1 MKKISIMCLMAVFCL
16 MTVNAQ
22 SVKCP
27 LSGDWYVPQLG
38 GEWGESSVFISPD
51 KKVGNNS
58 NMSKRQSNGDI
69 YMADVY
75 FEREK
80 HYNLV
85 FVKTVSDNTYEFTV
99 EYYVGK
105 QLRTGKLQIKKN
117 GDNLILTGID
127 PATKKLPFHGKTY
140 QKNQM

>member
-1 MKKISIMCLMAVFCL
+1 MKKISMMCLMAVFCL
-16 MTVNAQ
+16 MTVSAQ

-27 LSGDWYVPQLG
+27 LSGDWNNTQLNDV
-38 GEWGESSVFISPD
+38 WGESALFISPD

-58 NMSKRQSNGDI
+58 NMSKRLSNGDI

-75 FEREK
+75 FEKEK

-85 FVKTVSDNTYEFTV
+85 YVKTIYDNTYEFTI

-105 QLRTGKLQIKKN
+105 QLRTGKLQIKKS
-117 GDNLILTGID
+117 GDNLILTGMD

>member
-1 MKKISIMCLMAVFCL
+1 MKKISMMCLMAVFCL
-16 MTVNAQ
+16 MTVSAQ

-27 LSGDWYVPQLG
+27 LSGDWNNTQLNDV
-38 GEWGESSVFISPD
+38 WGESALFISPD

-58 NMSKRQSNGDI
+58 NMSKRLSNGDI

-75 FEREK
+75 FEKEK

-85 FVKTVSDNTYEFTV
+85 YVKTISDNIYEFTI

-105 QLRTGKLQIKKN
+105 QLRTGKLQIKKS
-117 GDNLILTGID
+117 GDNLILTGMD

>member
-1 MKKISIMCLMAVFCL
+1 MKKISMMCLMAVFCL
-16 MTVNAQ
+16 MTVSAQ

-27 LSGDWYVPQLG
+27 LSGDWNNTQLNDV
-38 GEWGESSVFISPD
+38 WGESALFISPD

-58 NMSKRQSNGDI
+58 NMSKRLSNGDI

-75 FEREK
+75 FEQEK

-85 FVKTVSDNTYEFTV
+85 YVKTISDNIYEFTI

-105 QLRTGKLQIKKN
+105 QLRTGKLQIKKS
-117 GDNLILTGID
+117 GDNLILTGMD

>member
-1 MKKISIMCLMAVFCL
+1 MKKTIIMCLMAMACL
-16 MTVNAQ
+16 ITVSAQ
-22 SVKCP
+22 NQKCP
-27 LSGDWYVPQLG
+27 ISGDYNNLQLG
-38 GEWGESSVFISPD
+38 GDWGESSLFISAD

-58 NMSKRQSNGDI
+58 HMSKRMSNGNI

-75 FEREK
+75 FEKEK
-80 HYNLV
+80 NYNIV
-85 FVKTVSDNTYEFTV
+85 YNKTTAADTYEFTV

-105 QLRTGKLQIKKN
+105 QLRTGKLQIKKS
-117 GDNLILTGID
+117 GDELILTGLD

>member
-16 MTVNAQ
+16 MTVSAQ

-27 LSGDWYVPQLG
+27 LSGDWNNLQLG
-38 GEWGESSVFISPD
+38 GEWGESALFLSPD
-51 KKVGNNS
+51 KKVGVNS
-58 NMSKRQSNGDI
+58 NMSKRLSNGDI
-69 YMADVY
+69 YMADIY

-117 GDNLILTGID
+117 GTDLILTGMD

>member
-1 MKKISIMCLMAVFCL
+1 MKKTIMMCLMTMACL
-16 MTVNAQ
+16 ITVSAQ
-22 SVKCP
+22 NQKCP
-27 LSGDWYVPQLG
+27 ISGDYNNLQLG
-38 GEWGESSVFISPD
+38 GDWGESSLFISAD

-58 NMSKRQSNGDI
+58 HMSKRMSNGNI

-75 FEREK
+75 FEKEK
-80 HYNLV
+80 NYNIV
-85 FVKTVSDNTYEFTV
+85 YNKTTAADTYEFTV

-105 QLRTGKLQIKKN
+105 QLRTGKLQIKKS
-117 GDNLILTGID
+117 GDELILTGLD

>member
-1 MKKISIMCLMAVFCL
+1 MKKISMMCLMAVFCL
-16 MTVNAQ
+16 MTVSAQ

-27 LSGDWYVPQLG
+27 LSGDWNNTQLNDV
-38 GEWGESSVFISPD
+38 WGESALFISPD

-58 NMSKRQSNGDI
+58 NMTKRLSNGDI

-75 FEREK
+75 FEKEK

-85 FVKTVSDNTYEFTV
+85 YVKTIYDNTYEFTI

-105 QLRTGKLQIKKN
+105 QLRTGKLQIKKS
-117 GDNLILTGID
+117 GDNLILTGMD

>member
-1 MKKISIMCLMAVFCL
+1 MKKISMMCLMAVFCL
-16 MTVNAQ
+16 MTVSAQ

-27 LSGDWYVPQLG
+27 LSGDWNNTHLNDV
-38 GEWGESSVFISPD
+38 WGESALFISPD

-58 NMSKRQSNGDI
+58 SMSKRLSNGDI

-75 FEREK
+75 FEQEK

-85 FVKTVSDNTYEFTV
+85 YVKTISDNIYEFTI

-105 QLRTGKLQIKKN
+105 LLRTGKLQIKKS
-117 GDNLILTGID
+117 GDNLILTGMD